1 MYDLQALSTYLFWW
15 CSEESKLFDN
25 IQLYSHEVAD
35 SDDACEIFEDVP
47 DKGSELGVKIGSS
60 SSSRFLLPKY
70 MTSLLA
76 LKQTVPSENIFRER
90 WLVSN

>member
-1 MYDLQALSTYLFWW
+1 MTYRLYLPIF
-15 CSEESKLFDN
+15 SEDVVKKVSFFDN

-90 WLVSN
+90 